1 MNNAPMKLY
10 VLDCGTIL
18 VRDVSNFSP
27 GVDEGKNKLLTN
39 SCYLIQ
45 HKGTNFLWDTGLSV
59 ANPLSKQLQEL
70 NIKPEDI
77 DYLGISHFHFDH
89 TGNMNLFSGSKI
101 LIQQEELDAAYSDKA
116 ESYNFSPASYSK
128 IEKHQYITLNGDH
141 DVFGDGR
148 VVIKRAVGHTPGHQ
162 SLFVDLPETG
172 PIMISGD
179 QTHFRKNWKHDRI
192 PAFNFDKEQSAKAIA
207 DIKAFIKVKKAQFW
221 IKHDKE
227 QNATIKHSPA
237 FYQ

>member
-1 MNNAPMKLY
+1 
-10 VLDCGTIL
+10 
-18 VRDVSNFSP
+18 
-27 GVDEGKNKLLTN
+27 
-39 SCYLIQ
+39 
-45 HKGTNFLWDTGLSV
+45 
-59 ANPLSKQLQEL
+59 
-70 NIKPEDI
+70 
-77 DYLGISHFHFDH
+77 
-89 TGNMNLFSGSKI
+89 MNLFSGSKI

-179 QTHFRKNWKHDRI
+179 LTHFSKNWKHDRI